1 METDKTKRPAVVVVM
16 GHIDHGKS
24 TLLDYIRK
32 TNVTGG
38 EAGGIT
44 QHISSYVVEHKNEKG
59 EMEKITFLDT
69 PGHAAFTSIRER
81 GALVADIAILVV
93 SAEDSVKTQTLEAL
107 KTITDSGIPYVV
119 AINKI
124 DKAGANP
131 EKTKLDLVTAGVYL
145 EGMGGDIS
153 YAEISAKVGTGI
165 DHLLE
170 LILLVAEVSD
180 FTYDPKAKAEGI
192 IIESKLDPKRGVQA
206 SLIAKEG
213 TLNKGDFV
221 LVGEAICST
230 KILENYLGKQIDSVS
245 ASIPFALTGFDALPP
260 VGAIFTSYS
269 SKKEAEAARADQTKN
284 PRKYD
289 QQVLGNPN
297 ATAKVV
303 PLILR
308 ADTAGSLEAI
318 EKELEKIV
326 TEDITFK
333 ITSKGIGNIN
343 ENDMKLAVA
352 DPNMLVIGFHVKADP
367 NAVDMHLK
375 NNSFMEV
382 FNIIYKLTE
391 RLAAILEERR
401 PRKQFEEVIGT
412 IKILKVFSR
421 TKERQVV
428 GGRVTSGRVTSNA
441 HFRILRREEEVSRG
455 SIVGMQVAK
464 ISAKVAEENTECGL
478 LVESKF
484 EVAPGDV
491 LECIVSTTK

>member
-1 METDKTKRPAVVVVM
+1 
-16 GHIDHGKS
+16 
-24 TLLDYIRK
+24 
-32 TNVTGG
+32 
-38 EAGGIT
+38 
-44 QHISSYVVEHKNEKG
+44 
-59 EMEKITFLDT
+59 
-69 PGHAAFTSIRER
+69 
-81 GALVADIAILVV
+81 
-93 SAEDSVKTQTLEAL
+93 
-107 KTITDSGIPYVV
+107 
-119 AINKI
+119 
-124 DKAGANP
+124 
-131 EKTKLDLVTAGVYL
+131 
-145 EGMGGDIS
+145 
-153 YAEISAKVGTGI
+153 
-165 DHLLE
+165 
-170 LILLVAEVSD
+170 
-180 FTYDPKAKAEGI
+180 
-192 IIESKLDPKRGVQA
+192 
-206 SLIAKEG
+206 
-213 TLNKGDFV
+213 
-221 LVGEAICST
+221 
-230 KILENYLGKQIDSVS
+230 
-245 ASIPFALTGFDALPP
+245 
-260 VGAIFTSYS
+260 
-269 SKKEAEAARADQTKN
+269 
-284 PRKYD
+284 
-289 QQVLGNPN
+289 
-297 ATAKVV
+297 
-303 PLILR
+303 
-308 ADTAGSLEAI
+308 EAI

-382 FNIIYKLTE
+382 FDIIYKLTE
-391 RLAAILEERR
+391 RLAGILEERR